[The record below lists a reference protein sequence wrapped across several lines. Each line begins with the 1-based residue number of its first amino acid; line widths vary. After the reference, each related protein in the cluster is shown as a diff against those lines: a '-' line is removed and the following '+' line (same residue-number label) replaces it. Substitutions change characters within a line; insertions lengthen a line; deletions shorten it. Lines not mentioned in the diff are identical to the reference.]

1 VRRLRSLR
9 PDIRGL
15 IILARCTPCYGGSA
29 LAGVNVRGL
38 APLGLRPLR
47 PPSGDAMP
55 VSPTQRSIQEITNRK
70 NLLLLVS
77 LRWLAVF
84 GQVAAIA
91 IADFWLG
98 ISLPV
103 WQMGAVIVFLIGL
116 NLLTLY
122 RYASGAVIT
131 NTELFL
137 DLLLDVATLTV
148 QLYLSGG
155 ATNPFVSLFLLQA
168 VLGAVLLRPW
178 STWTIVVVTS
188 GCFVGLTF
196 FYNDIGFSMSDP
208 DQGHSTVLGLHT
220 YGMFTSY
227 LLAAVLLVLFVTRI
241 NQNLRDR
248 DLRLAELRQQ
258 SAEEGHIVRMGLL
271 ASGAAHELG
280 TPLATLSVILNDW
293 ERVPAL
299 RTDDDFVME
308 LAEMQAQLNRCKEIV
323 SGILRSSG
331 EERGEDSQP
340 SSIVS
345 FIDSVVQDWE
355 GSRGAA
361 KLHYTNRLNGDFII
375 ASDILLKRILFNV
388 LDNAFEASP
397 DWVGLDIS
405 RNGDLLVIAVRDA
418 GPGFSSDMLAE
429 FGKPYMSTK
438 QRPGSGL
445 GLFLVVN
452 VLRKLGGRASAIN
465 VPTGGA
471 IVELSLP
478 VAALSVEPANA
489 PQTVTGDY

>member
-1 VRRLRSLR
+1 MFVI
-9 PDIRGL
+9 P
-15 IILARCTPCYGGSA
+15 AQ
-29 LAGVNVRGL
+29 N
-38 APLGLRPLR
+38 
-47 PPSGDAMP
+47 
-55 VSPTQRSIQEITNRK
+55 SIQEIANRK

-77 LRWLAVF
+77 LRWLAVI

-91 IADFWLG
+91 VADIWLG

-103 WQMGAVIVFLIGL
+103 WQMAAVIGFLVAL
-116 NLLTLY
+116 NLTTLY

-137 DLLLDVATLTV
+137 DLLLDVATLTL

-178 STWTIVVVTS
+178 SSWMIVAVTS
-188 GCFVGLTF
+188 GCFIGLTF
-196 FYNDIGFSMSDP
+196 YHHEIGFSMLGQDP
-208 DQGHSTVLGLHT
+208 VQARMFDLHA
-220 YGMFTSY
+220 YGMFICF
-227 LLAAVLLVLFVTRI
+227 LLAAGLLVLFVTRI
-241 NQNLRDR
+241 DHNLRDR
-248 DLRLAELRQQ
+248 DMRLAELRQQ

-293 ERVPAL
+293 ERMPAL
-299 RTDDDFVME
+299 RADGDFVME
-308 LAEMQAQLNRCKEIV
+308 LAEMQTQLNRCKEIV

-331 EERGEDSQP
+331 EARGEESQP
-340 SSIVS
+340 CGIVA
-345 FIDSVVQDWE
+345 FIDGVVDDWE
-355 GSRGAA
+355 SGRGAA
-361 KLHYTNRLNGDFII
+361 RLHYTNRLTDDFVI
-375 ASDILLKRILFNV
+375 ASDILLRQILFNV

-405 RNGDLLVIAVRDA
+405 RDRDLLVISVRDA
-418 GPGFSSDMLAE
+418 GAGFSSAMLAE

-452 VLRKLGGRASAIN
+452 VLRKLGGKASAIN
-465 VPTGGA
+465 VPSGGA

-478 VAALSVEPANA
+478 VAALSIKSANE
-489 PQTVTGDY
+489 TKSVSGDH

>member
-1 VRRLRSLR
+1 
-9 PDIRGL
+9 
-15 IILARCTPCYGGSA
+15 
-29 LAGVNVRGL
+29 
-38 APLGLRPLR
+38 
-47 PPSGDAMP
+47 MP
-55 VSPTQRSIQEITNRK
+55 VRPVQHSIQEITNRK

-84 GQVAAIA
+84 GQIAAIA

-98 ISLPV
+98 MSLPV
-103 WQMGAVIVFLIGL
+103 WQMGIVIAFLIGL
-116 NLLTLY
+116 NLITLY
-122 RYASGAVIT
+122 RYASGAPIT

-137 DLLLDVATLTV
+137 DLLLDVATLTA

-178 STWTIVVVTS
+178 STWTIVAVTT
-188 GCFVGLTF
+188 GCFIGLTF
-196 FYNDIGFSMSDP
+196 FYRDIGFSLSASDP
-208 DQGHSTVLGLHT
+208 SQSAVFRLHT
-220 YGMFTSY
+220 YGMFVSF

-248 DLRLAELRQQ
+248 DTRLAELRQQ

-293 ERVPAL
+293 QRVPAL

-331 EERGEDSQP
+331 EERGEDSAP

-345 FIDSVVQDWE
+345 FIDGVVDDWE
-355 GSRGAA
+355 SSRGLTE
-361 KLHYTNRLNGDFII
+361 LHYTNRLNEDFMI

-388 LDNAFEASP
+388 LDNAFEVSP
-397 DWVGLDIS
+397 AWVGLDIS
-405 RNGDLLVIAVRDA
+405 RDGDLLMIAVRDA

-452 VLRKLGGRASAIN
+452 VLRKLGGRAVAIN
-465 VPTGGA
+465 IPTGGA

-478 VAALSVEPANA
+478 VAALSIESVNA
-489 PQTVTGDY
+489 PETVPGDH

>member
-1 VRRLRSLR
+1 MT
-9 PDIRGL
+9 
-15 IILARCTPCYGGSA
+15 A
-29 LAGVNVRGL
+29 
-38 APLGLRPLR
+38 
-47 PPSGDAMP
+47 
-55 VSPTQRSIQEITNRK
+55 SPAQTSIQDITNRK
-70 NLLLLVS
+70 NLQLLVS

-84 GQVAAIA
+84 GQIAAIA
-91 IADFWLG
+91 VADFWLG

-103 WQMGAVIVFLIGL
+103 WQMGGVIVFLIGL
-116 NLLTLY
+116 NLITRY
-122 RYASGAVIT
+122 RYASGALIT
-131 NTELFL
+131 NAELFL

-178 STWTIVVVTS
+178 STWTIVAVTS

-196 FYNDIGFSMSDP
+196 FYHEIGFSIPDP
-208 DQGHSTVLGLHT
+208 DEGQSRVLDLHT
-220 YGMFTSY
+220 YGTLICF
-227 LLAAVLLVLFVTRI
+227 LLTAALLVLFVTRI
-241 NQNLRDR
+241 NRNLRDR
-248 DLRLAELRQQ
+248 DMRLAELRQQ
-258 SAEEGHIVRMGLL
+258 SAEEEHIVRMGLL

-293 ERVPAL
+293 ERMPGL
-299 RTDDDFVME
+299 RADDDFVME
-308 LAEMQAQLNRCKEIV
+308 LGEMKAQLDRCKEIV

-331 EERGEDSQP
+331 EERGEDSEP

-345 FIDSVVQDWE
+345 FIDGVVDDWE
-355 GSRGAA
+355 TSRGSVE
-361 KLHYTNRLNGDFII
+361 LHYTNRLNDDFMI
-375 ASDILLKRILFNV
+375 ASDVLLKQILFNV

-397 DWVGLDIS
+397 AWVGLDIS
-405 RNGDLLVIAVRDA
+405 RNGDLLVISVRDA
-418 GPGFSSDMLAE
+418 GPGFSSDMLVE

-478 VAALSVEPANA
+478 VAALSIESANA
-489 PQTVTGDY
+489 PQAVTGDH